1 MLAGYLYYQ
10 YMNRSVIVAI
20 IATLYL
26 LVYVILYVL
35 GAGSGLVTILFTL
48 SPLVVLWLVFTV
60 LKDDSVPVR
69 ELEEGEEWGYA
80 DRQKETLGLF

>member
-1 MLAGYLYYQ
+1 
-10 YMNRSVIVAI
+10 MNRSIIVAI

-69 ELEEGEEWGYA
+69 ELEDGEEWGYG
-80 DRQKETLGLF
+80 DREKEMLGLF

>member
-1 MLAGYLYYQ
+1 
-10 YMNRSVIVAI
+10 MNRSVIVAI

-26 LVYVILYVL
+26 LVYIILYVL

-69 ELEEGEEWGYA
+69 ELEDGEEWGYA

>member
-1 MLAGYLYYQ
+1 
-10 YMNRSVIVAI
+10 MNRSVIVAI

-35 GAGSGLVTILFTL
+35 GAGLALVTILFTL

-69 ELEEGEEWGYA
+69 ELEDGEEWGYA
-80 DRQKETLGLF
+80 DREKETLGLF

>member
-1 MLAGYLYYQ
+1 
-10 YMNRSVIVAI
+10 MNRSVIVAI

-26 LVYVILYVL
+26 LVYVIFYVL

-48 SPLVVLWLVFTV
+48 SPLVVLWLVLTV

-69 ELEEGEEWGYA
+69 ELEDGEEWGYA
-80 DRQKETLGLF
+80 DREKETLGLF

>member
-1 MLAGYLYYQ
+1 
-10 YMNRSVIVAI
+10 MNRSIIVAI

-35 GAGSGLVTILFTL
+35 GAGSGLVTILFTF

-69 ELEEGEEWGYA
+69 ELEDGEEWGYA
-80 DRQKETLGLF
+80 DREKETLGLF

>member
-1 MLAGYLYYQ
+1 
-10 YMNRSVIVAI
+10 MNRSIIVAI

-35 GAGSGLVTILFTL
+35 GAGSGLVTILFTF
-48 SPLVVLWLVFTV
+48 SPVVVFWLVFTV

-69 ELEEGEEWGYA
+69 ELEDGEEWGYA
-80 DRQKETLGLF
+80 DREKETLGLF

>member
-1 MLAGYLYYQ
+1 
-10 YMNRSVIVAI
+10 MNRSIIVAI

-69 ELEEGEEWGYA
+69 ELEDGEEWGYA
-80 DRQKETLGLF
+80 DREKETLGLF